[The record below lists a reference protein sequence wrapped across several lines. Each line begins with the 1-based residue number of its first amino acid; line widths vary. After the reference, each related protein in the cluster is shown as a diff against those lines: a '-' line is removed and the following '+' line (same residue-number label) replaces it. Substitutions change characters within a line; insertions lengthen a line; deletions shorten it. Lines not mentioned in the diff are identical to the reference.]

1 MAASHIYLRGKF
13 YESDHNK
20 IIEIA
25 VVQIIEIV
33 AVFER
38 LPALLELCSPV
49 DVDVS

>member
-25 VVQIIEIV
+25 V